1 MKQIVIEIDD
11 EVYEGVTG
19 DTTFRDY
26 EREALTAIRKGT
38 VLPNNPTNGDMI
50 KALFPM
56 FVESEKNYDAVEI
69 NFKNDWWNAPYKAES
84 EEQDE

>member
-26 EREALTAIRKGT
+26 ERKALNAIRNGT
-38 VLPNNPTNGDMI
+38 VLPKNPTNGEVI
-50 KALFPM
+50 
-56 FVESEKNYDAVEI
+56 ESIFSPTEYNKYVKKIACATTVMQ
-69 NFKNDWWNAPYKAES
+69 DWWNAPYEAKEQS
-84 EEQDE
+84 E